1 MWLFLREISRQKK
14 AIVYFAT
21 RNTKIKFFLPIFL
34 LGFPQQQQE
43 NMSLSIGKGI
53 GLVMMPCTYFS
64 GDSFLCN
71 QQIMLT

>member
-1 MWLFLREISRQKK
+1 MWLFLKEISRQKN

-43 NMSLSIGKGI
+43 NMSLSIG
-53 GLVMMPCTYFS
+53 LVMMPCTYFS
-64 GDSFLCN
+64 EDSFLCN